1 MTRTPLLVH
10 EVTGLHSIPV
20 WAVAT
25 PQSIAD
31 VRQAMLQTDV
41 PISVGGGHFSM
52 GGQTASPGSLHLDMR
67 RMNRVLELRPAER
80 TIRVEAGIRWCDIQK
95 FVDPHGLAVKIMQ
108 TYANFTVGG
117 SLSVNVHGRYVGLG
131 PLVLSV
137 REIRMVLTSGEVV
150 DASPTLNSELFY
162 AAIGGYGAIGVIVEA
177 LLELA
182 PNCRVERDTATMPID
197 GYAEYFRREVRNA
210 PGVVFHNADMYAPTF
225 KRVRAVTWRETN
237 RPATGRLRLQWQR
250 RWHVLEKY
258 FLWAITETPFG
269 KWRRERLIDPL
280 VYMRKAVHW
289 RNYEAGYDVAEL
301 EPFSRKNTTYVLQ
314 EYFIPVERFLECAR
328 AISAVLI
335 RHRVNVINISI
346 RHAGADPGTLMAWA
360 RGETFAFVLYYK
372 QRTRA
377 NALDR
382 VGVWTRELIDAVIAC
397 GGTYYLPYQLH
408 ATPDQFHRAYP
419 RARDLFAL
427 KRRLDPDYRL
437 RNSLLDKYYAP
448 EAGVAVEYAPRV
460 GAMAG
465 ASTQVRD
472 GTERSEFHQVMQH
485 TQWHDAMYRFLQH
498 VFRLYPED
506 RFLLLIREACYR
518 HGDDESIY
526 RELQQRLPGIKAPL
540 GDLTYSLPALKKQKN
555 EILRQ
560 TLELLG
566 ARRKID
572 GYVEIGSTG
581 RYASVLRNQVALTGP
596 LVMINDLPP
605 TNSPVDIMDRGQLR
619 KLGRYAPLADYAP
632 LPTDVLPDASVDL
645 VSCYIGLHHIAPQ
658 SLSAFMASIAR
669 VLRPGGL
676 FILRDHDVRSQEMF
690 RFVSLIHTVFNAGT
704 GARWEQNRD
713 ELRYFVSIEE
723 WVRRLGALGLVDEGS
738 RLLQDHDPSD
748 NVLMA
753 FRRAGASA

>member
-1 MTRTPLLVH
+1 
-10 EVTGLHSIPV
+10 
-20 WAVAT
+20 
-25 PQSIAD
+25 
-31 VRQAMLQTDV
+31 
-41 PISVGGGHFSM
+41 
-52 GGQTASPGSLHLDMR
+52 
-67 RMNRVLELRPAER
+67 
-80 TIRVEAGIRWCDIQK
+80 
-95 FVDPHGLAVKIMQ
+95 
-108 TYANFTVGG
+108 
-117 SLSVNVHGRYVGLG
+117 
-131 PLVLSV
+131 
-137 REIRMVLTSGEVV
+137 
-150 DASPTLNSELFY
+150 
-162 AAIGGYGAIGVIVEA
+162 
-177 LLELA
+177 
-182 PNCRVERDTATMPID
+182 
-197 GYAEYFRREVRNA
+197 
-210 PGVVFHNADMYAPTF
+210 
-225 KRVRAVTWRETN
+225 
-237 RPATGRLRLQWQR
+237 
-250 RWHVLEKY
+250 
-258 FLWAITETPFG
+258 
-269 KWRRERLIDPL
+269 
-280 VYMRKAVHW
+280 
-289 RNYEAGYDVAEL
+289 
-301 EPFSRKNTTYVLQ
+301 
-314 EYFIPVERFLECAR
+314 
-328 AISAVLI
+328 
-335 RHRVNVINISI
+335 
-346 RHAGADPGTLMAWA
+346 
-360 RGETFAFVLYYK
+360 
-372 QRTRA
+372 
-377 NALDR
+377 
-382 VGVWTRELIDAVIAC
+382 
-397 GGTYYLPYQLH
+397 
-408 ATPDQFHRAYP
+408 
-419 RARDLFAL
+419 
-427 KRRLDPDYRL
+427 RRLDPDYRL

-506 RFLLLIREACYR
+506 RFLLLIREACDR

-676 FILRDHDVRSQEMF
+676 FILRDHDVRSEEMF

-723 WVRRLGALGLVDEGS
+723 WVRRLSAVGLVDEGS

-753 FRRAGASA
+753 FRRAGAGA